1 MILPVPRQTSGGTLS
16 AVDTVVKRRDHHNE
30 KWRGNDGRYRSVWS
44 LKNIIGEACRI
55 RRMNEVQEVDKEEED
70 GRGVA
75 TQQSSVVASSVDRRM
90 NDSLFELQ
98 AADRL

>member
-1 MILPVPRQTSGGTLS
+1 MILPVPRETSGGTLS

-30 KWRGNDGRYRSVWS
+30 KIPQCMECQ
-44 LKNIIGEACRI
+44 KHIIREACRI
-55 RRMNEVQEVDKEEED
+55 RRMNEVQELVDKEEED

-75 TQQSSVVASSVDRRM
+75 TQHSSVVASSVDRRM
-90 NDSLFELQ
+90 NDSLLELQ

>member
-1 MILPVPRQTSGGTLS
+1 
-16 AVDTVVKRRDHHNE
+16 
-30 KWRGNDGRYRSVWS
+30 
-44 LKNIIGEACRI
+44 
-55 RRMNEVQEVDKEEED
+55 MNEVQEVDKEEED